1 VDGVVEPVVI
11 GSRRVGPGE
20 PCFVIAEVGVN
31 HNGDVDLAV
40 RLVDAAADAGADAV
54 KLQTFVAAN
63 LVTEDAPKAG
73 YQLET
78 TGDGESQHAMLRALE
93 LSADGHRRVLER
105 CRERGILLL
114 STPFDEESVQLLV
127 DLGLPAL
134 KVASPEITN
143 HPFLQVLAR
152 QGLPLLLSTGM
163 ATLDEVAAAVNVVRA
178 AGGDQLVV
186 LHCVS
191 AYPAPLEEANVRA
204 IGTLER
210 FGAPVGYSD
219 HTTGDEAALAAV
231 ALGAAVLE
239 KHLTLDRG
247 LPGPDHRASLEPAEF
262 AAFVRRVRAV
272 ESALGD
278 GVKKPSRSEAANRD
292 VVRRSLVAAEDL
304 AEGSLLE
311 PGMLAALRPG
321 TGIPPSELP
330 TVIGRRLTRAVA
342 RGALLGRDDLA

>member
-1 VDGVVEPVVI
+1 VVEAVAI
-11 GSRRVGPGE
+11 GSRLVGPGE

-54 KLQTFVAAN
+54 KLQTFITAS

-78 TGDGESQHAMLRALE
+78 TGEAESQHAMLRALE

-114 STPFDEESVQLLV
+114 STPFDEESVKLLV
-127 DLGLPAL
+127 ELGIPAL

-163 ATLDEVAAAVNVVRA
+163 STLDEVAAAVDVVRA

-204 IGTLER
+204 MIALER

-219 HTTGDEAALAAV
+219 HTTGEESALAAV

-239 KHLTLDRG
+239 KHLTLDRT
-247 LPGPDHRASLEPAEF
+247 LPGPDHQASLEPDEF
-262 AAFVRRVRAV
+262 GAFVRRVRRV
-272 ESALGD
+272 EAALGD
-278 GVKKPSRSEAANRD
+278 GVKKPSPSEAVNRD
-292 VVRRSLVAAEDL
+292 TVRRSLVAAEDL
-304 AEGSLLE
+304 PVGTLLE
-311 PGMLAALRPG
+311 PAMLAALRPG

-330 TVIGRRLTRAVA
+330 SVVGRRLARPVT